1 MAKINLLS
9 LKNCPIFQQLQIE
22 EMLLRT
28 SEDNWCVINSG
39 STPAIVLGISGKVE
53 EMVHTEKHKKKPIPL
68 IKRYS
73 GGGTVVVD
81 ENTLFVSFIFQK
93 SAHTFPLFPEHILRW
108 STSFY
113 KEAFDIKGFN
123 LKENDYVIGNKK
135 CGGNAQYIQKNRF
148 VHHTTFLWDFKPEL
162 MSLLTHPKKTPS
174 YRKGRCHGEFLCSL
188 NKYFPFKKVVLD
200 SIKTALLYT
209 YSVKEVSAPI
219 LAKGQKHRKS
229 TALVKTTK

>member
-1 MAKINLLS
+1 MAEINLL
-9 LKNCPIFQQLQIE
+9 LLENCPIFQQLQIE

-28 SEDNWCVINSG
+28 SEDNWCVVNSG

-53 EMVHTEKHKKKPIPL
+53 EMVQIEKHKKTPIPL

-93 SAHTFPLFPEHILRW
+93 SAHNFPLFPEHILRW

-113 KEAFDIKGFN
+113 KQAFDIKGFN
-123 LKENDYVIGNKK
+123 LKENDYVIENKK

-148 VHHTTFLWDFKPEL
+148 VHHTTFLWDFKTEL

-174 YRKGRCHGEFLCSL
+174 YRKERCHKEFLCSL
-188 NKYFPFKKVVLD
+188 NKYFSSKKTILD
-200 SIKTALLYT
+200 SIKAALFNA
-209 YSVKEVSAPI
+209 YSVKEVSSSSLPVTHE
-219 LAKGQKHRKS
+219 HRKS
-229 TALVKTTK
+229 TMLI